1 MVPIV
6 ELRQYAFFG
15 PGSIAQSVNL
25 SLRLGIGLGL
35 VTALPAGCIPS
46 TPKGFDSPDPTSRL
60 IAITDAASSNDT
72 AAIPE
77 LIEQLES
84 NDPAAR
90 MLAIRALESLTG
102 TTLGYDHAS
111 PWWERTAAVRR
122 WEQWAVENAPV
133 PIDD

>member
-1 MVPIV
+1 M
-6 ELRQYAFFG
+6 ELRQYAFAE
-15 PGSIAQSVNL
+15 PGSISQSVNL
-25 SLRLGIGLGL
+25 SLRLGLGL
-35 VTALPAGCIPS
+35 VSALLAGCIPS

-60 IAITDAASSNDT
+60 LAITDAASSNDT

-122 WEQWAVENAPV
+122 WEQWAIEHNAV

>member
-1 MVPIV
+1 M
-6 ELRQYAFFG
+6 ELRQYAFAE
-15 PGSIAQSVNL
+15 PGSISQSVNL
-25 SLRLGIGLGL
+25 SLRLGLGL
-35 VTALPAGCIPS
+35 VSALLAGCIPS

-60 IAITDAASSNDT
+60 LAITDAASSNDT

-122 WEQWAVENAPV
+122 WEQWAIEHTPV